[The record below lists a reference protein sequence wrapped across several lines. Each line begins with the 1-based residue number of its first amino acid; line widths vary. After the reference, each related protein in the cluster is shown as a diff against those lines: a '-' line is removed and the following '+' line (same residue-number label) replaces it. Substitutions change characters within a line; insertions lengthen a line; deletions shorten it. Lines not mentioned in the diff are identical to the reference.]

1 MRKMSKNNHKFSVPP
16 VRINFEVIDTEQ
28 FQPKVQSRCHITK
41 MRGASFDQV
50 VEGMNQMCQKFG
62 MPYTIQKVRRD

>member
-1 MRKMSKNNHKFSVPP
+1 MSKNNNRFTVPP

-28 FQPKVQSRCHITK
+28 FKPKIQSRCNITK

-50 VEGMNQMCQKFG
+50 VDEMNQMYQKFG
-62 MPYTIQKVRRD
+62 IPYKIQKVRRD